1 MNYQTSLL
9 EDWIYQC
16 YKRIGINSPDQLDVQ
31 IIADRLGIQL
41 EFWEVSSRLYNR
53 KLIIDSRLTPEEQWQ
68 DFAHEICHKL
78 RHAGNH
84 MVMSD
89 MFLELQEFQANHF
102 VLHFC
107 VPTFMLRKL
116 NFRKSRKEVIYLI
129 ANTFGVTYKLS
140 EKRLELYENK
150 INYQKLINK
159 TNLIV

>member
-9 EDWIYQC
+9 EDWVYQL
-16 YKRIGINSPDQLDVQ
+16 YKQIGIYSPDQLDVQ

-41 EFWEVSSRLYNR
+41 EFWEVSSRLYKK

-84 MVMSD
+84 MVMPD

-102 VLHFC
+102 SFHFC

-116 NFRKSRKEVIYLI
+116 NFQKSRKETVYLI
-129 ANTFGVTYKLS
+129 ASIFNVTYAFA
-140 EKRLELYENK
+140 EKRLVMYENK
-150 INYQKLINK
+150 MLHQNCLSN
-159 TNLIV
+159 V

>member
-9 EDWIYQC
+9 EDWVYQL
-16 YKRIGINSPDQLDVQ
+16 YKQIGIYSPDQLDVQ

-41 EFWEVSSRLYNR
+41 EFWEVSSRLYKK

-84 MVMSD
+84 MVMPD

-102 VLHFC
+102 SFHFC

-116 NFRKSRKEVIYLI
+116 NFQKSRKETVYLI
-129 ANTFGVTYKLS
+129 ASTFNVTYAFA
-140 EKRLELYENK
+140 EKRLVMYENK
-150 INYQKLINK
+150 MLYQHYLLN
-159 TNLIV
+159 V